1 MAKKEEMKTVAN
13 VKRIKILGPKDENN
27 QAAIL
32 RFERDDKRKPLL
44 KLVKEQILTVG
55 ENEDISVNEAD
66 RLLKNNS
73 WEVKEVTE

>member
-1 MAKKEEMKTVAN
+1 MAKKEETKAAANMKR
-13 VKRIKILGPKDENN
+13 VKIMGPKDENN
-27 QAAIL
+27 QASIL

-55 ENEDISVNEAD
+55 ENEDISVNEAE

-73 WEVKEVTE
+73 WEVKEVNE